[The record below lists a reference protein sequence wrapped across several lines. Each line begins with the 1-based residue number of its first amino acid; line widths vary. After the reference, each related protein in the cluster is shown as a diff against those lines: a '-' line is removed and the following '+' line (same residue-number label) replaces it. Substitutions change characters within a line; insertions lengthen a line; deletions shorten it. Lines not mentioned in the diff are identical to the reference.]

1 MIRIPI
7 WYGFPVNAKA
17 IQYCAV
23 VGPGGLPPPPYFWTK
38 LRLEGPKKKF
48 FRLPSPLLSQ
58 ALDDCPAPL
67 SEGLDLPL
75 QCAHSLM
82 PE

>member
-1 MIRIPI
+1 MCEQNPHLVWISCQCKS
-7 WYGFPVNAKA
+7 Y
-17 IQYCAV
+17 AV
-23 VGPGGLPPPPYFWTK
+23 LCSGGSRGPAPHPYFWTK
-38 LRLEGPKKKF
+38 L
-48 FRLPSPLLSQ
+48 RLPSPLLSQ

-75 QCAHSLM
+75 QCEHSLT